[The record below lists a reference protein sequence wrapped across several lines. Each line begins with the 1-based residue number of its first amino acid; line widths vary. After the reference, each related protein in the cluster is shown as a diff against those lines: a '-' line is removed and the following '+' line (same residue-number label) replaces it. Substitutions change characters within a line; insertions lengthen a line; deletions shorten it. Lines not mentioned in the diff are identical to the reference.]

1 MSIFQAVWPVLDT
14 SIPYEDLKAE
24 AIEDLPKV
32 ARRHGVLTTGEPEAY
47 IRLGKDVPGVGDA
60 TLVVIV
66 ESPVVEFK
74 PVQVMAAN
82 AVRSCDRCGLEGTK
96 RSGVDEWY
104 CKDCKKFARAD
115 GWLENAS

>member
-32 ARRHGVLTTGEPEAY
+32 ARRHNVITVGEPQAY

-66 ESPVVEFK
+66 ESPVAEIPPARLVDPK
-74 PVQVMAAN
+74 YARP
-82 AVRSCDRCGLEGTK
+82 CGRCGLEKAVTH
-96 RSGVDEWY
+96 GVDEY
-104 CKDCKKFARAD
+104 FCKDCKRFVKAD